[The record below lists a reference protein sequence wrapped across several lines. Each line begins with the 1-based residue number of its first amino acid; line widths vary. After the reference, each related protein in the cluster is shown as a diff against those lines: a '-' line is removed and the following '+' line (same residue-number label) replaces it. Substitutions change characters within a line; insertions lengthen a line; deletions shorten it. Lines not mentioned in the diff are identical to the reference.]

1 MKFTVYPHRVSY
13 YMTQVDDDV
22 VEFIPVEDFT
32 LIKVNDKTYSLPYGL
47 KDYKALV
54 QAKKEDQLE
63 DVLSQVIT
71 GIGNSKYEIDTDRV
85 LAQLNL
91 DDGEGDLYVLKRTLL
106 NQLKSVHQ
114 HWSLTQY
121 KETLK
126 NLIDLGNLVVDNQYL
141 EELSHLG
148 RVLNTDITERVYP
161 CFSELLDQLDNT
173 GFLDEVRDPKLMMK
187 NYNGD

>member
-85 LAQLNL
+85 LTQLNL

-121 KETLK
+121 KKTLK

-148 RVLNTDITERVYP
+148 RVLNSDITERVYP

>member
-54 QAKKEDQLE
+54 QAKKEKQLE

-85 LAQLNL
+85 LTQLNL

-121 KETLK
+121 KKTLK

-148 RVLNTDITERVYP
+148 RVLNSDITERVYP
-161 CFSELLDQLDNT
+161 CFSELLDQLDNS

>member
-54 QAKKEDQLE
+54 QAKKENQLE

-85 LAQLNL
+85 LTQLNL

-121 KETLK
+121 KKTLK

-148 RVLNTDITERVYP
+148 RVLNSDITERVYP
-161 CFSELLDQLDNT
+161 CFSELLDQLDNS

>member
-148 RVLNTDITERVYP
+148 RVLNSDITERVYP

>member
-54 QAKKEDQLE
+54 QAKKENQLE

-85 LAQLNL
+85 LTQLNL

-121 KETLK
+121 KKTLK
-126 NLIDLGNLVVDNQYL
+126 NLIDLGNLVVNNQYL

-148 RVLNTDITERVYP
+148 RVLNSDITERVYP
-161 CFSELLDQLDNT
+161 CFSELLDQLDNS

>member
-54 QAKKEDQLE
+54 QAKKENQLE
-63 DVLSQVIT
+63 NVLSQVIT

-85 LAQLNL
+85 LTQLNL

-121 KETLK
+121 KKTLK

-148 RVLNTDITERVYP
+148 RVLNSDITERVYP
-161 CFSELLDQLDNT
+161 CFSELLDQLDNS

>member
-54 QAKKEDQLE
+54 QAKKENQLE

-85 LAQLNL
+85 LTQLNL

-121 KETLK
+121 KKTLK

-148 RVLNTDITERVYP
+148 RVLNSDITERVYP

>member
-85 LAQLNL
+85 LTQLNL
-91 DDGEGDLYVLKRTLL
+91 DDGDGDLYVLKRTLL

-114 HWSLTQY
+114 HWSLMQY

-148 RVLNTDITERVYP
+148 RVLNSDITERVYP
-161 CFSELLDQLDNT
+161 CFSELLDQLDNS

>member
-13 YMTQVDDDV
+13 YMTQVDNDV

-54 QAKKEDQLE
+54 QAKKENQLE

-71 GIGNSKYEIDTDRV
+71 GVGNSKYEIDTDRV
-85 LAQLNL
+85 LTQLNL

-121 KETLK
+121 KKTLK

-148 RVLNTDITERVYP
+148 RVLNSDITERVYP
-161 CFSELLDQLDNT
+161 CFSELLDQLDNS

>member
-54 QAKKEDQLE
+54 QAKKENQLE

>member
-47 KDYKALV
+47 KGYKALV

-85 LAQLNL
+85 LTQLNL

>member
-13 YMTQVDDDV
+13 YMTQVEDDV

-32 LIKVNDKTYSLPYGL
+32 LIKVNDKTYILPYGL

-148 RVLNTDITERVYP
+148 RVLNSDITERVYP

>member
-32 LIKVNDKTYSLPYGL
+32 LIKVNDKTYSLLYGL

-54 QAKKEDQLE
+54 QAKKENQLE

-85 LAQLNL
+85 LTQLNL
-91 DDGEGDLYVLKRTLL
+91 DDGEGDLYILKRTLL

-121 KETLK
+121 KKTLK

-148 RVLNTDITERVYP
+148 RVLNSDITERVYP
-161 CFSELLDQLDNT
+161 CFSELLDQLDNS

>member
-85 LAQLNL
+85 LTQLNL

-121 KETLK
+121 KKTLK

-148 RVLNTDITERVYP
+148 RVLNSDITERVYP
-161 CFSELLDQLDNT
+161 CFSELLDQLDNS

>member
-85 LAQLNL
+85 LTQLNL

-148 RVLNTDITERVYP
+148 RVLNSDITERVYP

>member
-13 YMTQVDDDV
+13 YMTQVEDDV

-148 RVLNTDITERVYP
+148 RVLNSDITERVYP

>member
-54 QAKKEDQLE
+54 QAKKENQLE

-85 LAQLNL
+85 LTQLNL

-114 HWSLTQY
+114 HWSLMQY
-121 KETLK
+121 KKTLK

-148 RVLNTDITERVYP
+148 RVLNSDITERVYP
-161 CFSELLDQLDNT
+161 CFSELLDQLDNS

>member
-47 KDYKALV
+47 KDYKALM

-85 LAQLNL
+85 LTQLNL

-148 RVLNTDITERVYP
+148 RVLNSDITERVYP

>member
-85 LAQLNL
+85 LTQLNL

-148 RVLNTDITERVYP
+148 RVLNSDITERVYP
-161 CFSELLDQLDNT
+161 CFSELLDQLDNS

>member
-13 YMTQVDDDV
+13 YMTQIDDDV

-126 NLIDLGNLVVDNQYL
+126 NLIDLGNLVIDNQYL

-148 RVLNTDITERVYP
+148 RVLNSDITERVYP
-161 CFSELLDQLDNT
+161 CFNELLDQLDNS

>member
-85 LAQLNL
+85 LEQLNL

-121 KETLK
+121 KKTLK

-148 RVLNTDITERVYP
+148 RVLNSDITERVYP
-161 CFSELLDQLDNT
+161 CFSELLDQLDNS

>member
-47 KDYKALV
+47 KDYKALM

-85 LAQLNL
+85 LTQLNL

-148 RVLNTDITERVYP
+148 RVLNSDITERVYP
-161 CFSELLDQLDNT
+161 CFSELLDQLDNS

>member
-13 YMTQVDDDV
+13 YMTQVDNDV

-85 LAQLNL
+85 LTQLNL
-91 DDGEGDLYVLKRTLL
+91 DDGDGDLYVLKRTLL

-114 HWSLTQY
+114 HWSLMQY

-148 RVLNTDITERVYP
+148 RVLNSDITERVYP
-161 CFSELLDQLDNT
+161 CFSELLDQLDNS